1 MPVIP
6 TLSSFPRGPDLVGA
20 ASSADQLRQRAV
32 EAALN
37 YRLQQDRL
45 AQEAQSDA
53 MRIQLGREQIEA
65 NRIENEMRAEAAQ
78 KTIERQA
85 LQKQHEQEIQKAY
98 NDARLGLDERKVM
111 LDEEVSAWKI
121 DEASKSMQQQYDYE
135 RVRTR
140 NMALGMKEQEAS
152 EAAMREVGFGAT
164 GFAGSL
170 SGTREPS
177 PFPELNFKARQ
188 LDAEERNLMRK
199 YPGITAMTIS
209 PEDQT
214 ALAEIQ
220 TRRRELQI
228 PNGIQTA
235 TATNAPPAMPV
246 STATNAPGAG
256 LTVPTTT
263 TGRFPN
269 EDAAR
274 KAGKKTGDVIY
285 LNGIGKVRLK

>member
-6 TLSSFPRGPDLVGA
+6 TLSSFPSGPDLVGA

-45 AQEAQSDA
+45 AQEAQADA

-65 NRIENEMRAEAAQ
+65 QRIENEARLKVQ
-78 KTIERQA
+78 ERQL
-85 LQKQHEQEIQKAY
+85 LQKQHEDAIQKAY
-98 NDARLGLDERKVM
+98 NDSRLGLDERR
-111 LDEEVSAWKI
+111 LNQDEEVAAWKI

-135 RVRTR
+135 RVRAR

-235 TATNAPPAMPV
+235 TTTNAPPAMPV

-256 LTVPTTT
+256 LMIPTTAT
-263 TGRFPN
+263 NAPSVKYPTAVN
-269 EDAAR
+269 
-274 KAGKKTGDVIY
+274 KKTGQRMIY
-285 LNGIGKVRLK
+285 KDGKWLPL